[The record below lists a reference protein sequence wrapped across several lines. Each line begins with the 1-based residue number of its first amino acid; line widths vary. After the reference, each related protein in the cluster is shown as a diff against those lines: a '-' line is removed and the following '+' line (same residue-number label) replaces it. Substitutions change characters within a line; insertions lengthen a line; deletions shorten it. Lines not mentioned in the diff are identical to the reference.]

1 MCNFSHLHVHTD
13 ASKIDGLG
21 PVNKLVYAASQKG
34 FKHLA
39 ITDHG
44 TLANVI
50 AFDSACKEYNVKP
63 IIGLEGYI
71 TEAGNTYHITLLAD
85 GNKGFENIVNLNNI
99 GVKSGHSK
107 PVFTIQNL
115 LDHSDNVIV
124 LSGCPSSPLQE
135 LDWKDARR
143 IAIKLKDTFQDRFF
157 SELMFVV
164 ETLPSWERSIQ
175 LAQDLDLQ
183 LVLTNDVHYA
193 EKEYAPVHKVLT
205 NLKGGFEYDDT
216 HLWLAQ
222 PQDMIDRVNIFAPE
236 FSKYLI
242 PAMENAYNLADKL
255 SKVKLSSEPKLP
267 HIPDSNTKLYSF
279 TKTSLHNQ
287 FNDDISSGIYDRFEQ
302 YENRM
307 YYELDT
313 IKEMDF
319 SAYFL
324 ILKDIIDYARSIGVK
339 IGPGRG
345 SGVGSLVLYLLGVTE
360 LDPIEHKLSFERF
373 LNPKRVEMPD
383 VDVDIDS
390 DGRDL
395 VIKYAAEKW
404 GGIPVAT
411 YGDYNEKSLIRE
423 LIKYFGGTKEQSDN
437 ASDEGVDGKTFQSIT
452 AEKPLMRLCYDVMLG
467 QIKYAGKHAGGI
479 IITDQLVPFELDTN
493 GNIMAG
499 WSEGVETKELSKAGI
514 VKFDLL
520 GVKALSVL
528 KILETKH
535 GKAKEPTDDSPVW
548 ELFHTGKTTGV
559 FQFSG
564 SAGVI
569 EYTKK
574 VKPEK
579 FDDLVAINALY
590 RPGALDAGT
599 AQMYPIWKTN
609 PRKLHPVIDDILEDT
624 YGVICFQEQFMS
636 MYARVTDG
644 DLADADFAR
653 KVIVKAPKNLD
664 LSNVA
669 HIEWKKKYDELQE
682 KFLTGCNNKSIDTST
697 AQGIWNEISAH
708 SRYSFNRA
716 HSAAYSYTAWQ
727 MAYFKYYHPVDYYA
741 ALLSI
746 HPENSE
752 EYIFAAVMDGIDIV
766 MPDINNSTENYESDG
781 TKIYMPLSA
790 VYGLSENGTQAILEA
805 KPFTSLE
812 DFTERVPKKKVNKRA
827 KKGLYA
833 LGAFNSLVNGH
844 SKEDQLNILGID
856 DVTETTDEMK
866 QISYLGYTIPTK
878 NLMQSI
884 QNAARMGYIG
894 GVIVEKIDKQS
905 NYGKY
910 KTYKLMPSGSVW
922 ARGKYEDLEV
932 GQKLAFKT
940 SDNRKILMIK
950 ELE

>member
-21 PVNKLVYAASQKG
+21 PVNKLVYAASQKN

-50 AFDSACKEYNVKP
+50 AFDSACKEYGVKP
-63 IIGLEGYI
+63 VIGLEGYI

-85 GNKGFENIVNLNNI
+85 GNKGFENLIHLNNI

-115 LDHSDNVIV
+115 LDHSENVIV
-124 LSGCPSSPLQE
+124 LSGCPSSPMQE

-222 PQDMIDRVNIFAPE
+222 PQDMIERVNTFAPE

-242 PAMENAYNLADKL
+242 PAMENAYNLAEKL
-255 SKVKLSSEPKLP
+255 DKVKLSSEPKLP
-267 HIPDSNTKLYSF
+267 HIDNA
-279 TKTSLHNQ
+279 
-287 FNDDISSGIYDRFEQ
+287 NDTLRNYVYAGYYEKPIPKELEEEYGCRLQ
-302 YENRM
+302 YE
-307 YYELDT
+307 LKT
-313 IKEMDF
+313 IQEMDF

-360 LDPIEHKLSFERF
+360 LDPIQHKLSFERF
-373 LNPKRVEMPD
+373 LNPKRIEMPD

-390 DGRDL
+390 VGRDL
-395 VIKYAAEKW
+395 VIQYAAEKW
-404 GGIPVAT
+404 GGMPVAT
-411 YGDYNEKSLIRE
+411 YGTYNEKSLIRE
-423 LIKYFGGTKEQSDN
+423 LVKYFGGTREQQDL
-437 ASDEGVDGKTFQSIT
+437 ASDEGVDGKTFKALS
-452 AEKPLMRLCYDVMLG
+452 ADNPLLELCYNVMEG

-479 IITDQLVPFELDTN
+479 IITDQLVPHELDSN

-499 WSEGVETKELSKAGI
+499 WSEGTETKELSKAGI

-548 ELFHTGKTTGV
+548 SLFHEGKITGV

-564 SAGVI
+564 SPGII
-569 EYTKK
+569 EYTKR
-574 VKPEK
+574 VKPNK
-579 FDDLVAINALY
+579 FDDLTAINALF

-599 AQMYPIWKTN
+599 AQMYPEWKQK
-609 PRKLHPVIDDILEDT
+609 PRKLHPLIDDILEDT

-636 MYARVTDG
+636 IYARVTGG

-664 LSNVA
+664 LSNVS
-669 HIEWKKKYDELQE
+669 HIEWKRKYDELQD
-682 KFLTGCNNKSIDTST
+682 KFLAGCHNQSIDAHT
-697 AQGIWNEISAH
+697 AQKIWDEISAH

-741 ALLSI
+741 ALLTI
-746 HPENSE
+746 HPENAE
-752 EYIFAAVMDGIDIV
+752 EYIFAAVMDDIDIV
-766 MPDINNSTENYESDG
+766 MPDVNYSTENYESDG

-790 VYGLSENGTQAILEA
+790 VYGLSSSGTQAILEA
-805 KPFTSLE
+805 KPFDSID
-812 DFTERVPKKKVNKRA
+812 DFVARVPKKKVNKRA

-833 LGAFNSLVNGH
+833 LGAFDNLINGL
-844 SKEDQLNILGID
+844 SKDEQLKILGID
-856 DVTETTDEMK
+856 DVEEITSEQK
-866 QISYLGYTIPTK
+866 QISYLGYTIPTR
-878 NLMQSI
+878 NLMQDI
-884 QNAARMGYIG
+884 QKYASMGLLAGVVIKKEKKIGQGGKPYHKFTLMPSGGCWARGEYEKLEIG
-894 GVIVEKIDKQS
+894 QKVALKIDKQWH
-905 NYGKY
+905 NMIVK
-910 KTYKLMPSGSVW
+910 V
-922 ARGKYEDLEV
+922 YE
-932 GQKLAFKT
+932 
-940 SDNRKILMIK
+940 I
-950 ELE
+950 

>member
-1 MCNFSHLHVHTD
+1 MDNGIMCKFSHLHVHTD

-21 PVNKLVYAASQKG
+21 PVNKLVYAASQKN

-115 LDHSDNVIV
+115 LDYSDDVIV

-222 PQDMIDRVNIFAPE
+222 PQDMIERVNTFAPE
-236 FSKYLI
+236 FSKYLV
-242 PAMENAYNLADKL
+242 PAMENAYNLADKIG
-255 SKVKLSSEPKLP
+255 KVKLSSEPKLP
-267 HIPDSNTKLYSF
+267 HIDNADIELKKHIYKGLDQKEKLSEILY
-279 TKTSLHNQ
+279 L
-287 FNDDISSGIYDRFEQ
+287 DRAD
-302 YENRM
+302 YEYN
-307 YYELDT
+307 T

-423 LIKYFGGTKEQSDN
+423 LTKYFGATKEQQDL
-437 ASDEGVDGKTFQSIT
+437 ASDEGVDGKIFQSIA
-452 AEKPLMRLCYDVMLG
+452 AEKPLIQLCYDVMLG

-535 GKAKEPTDDSPVW
+535 GKAKEPNEDSPVW

-564 SAGVI
+564 SAGIVD
-569 EYTKK
+569 YTKR
-574 VKPEK
+574 VKPNK
-579 FDDLVAINALY
+579 FDDLTAINALY

-599 AQMYPIWKTN
+599 AQMYPVWKTN
-609 PRKLHPVIDDILEDT
+609 PRKLHPIIDDILEDT

-669 HIEWKKKYDELQE
+669 HIEWKHKYDELQE
-682 KFLTGCNNKSIDTST
+682 KFLTGCNNKSIDPST

-727 MAYFKYYHPVDYYA
+727 MAYFKYYYPVDYYA

-766 MPDINNSTENYESDG
+766 MPDVNNSTKNYESDG

-805 KPFTSLE
+805 KPFTTLE
-812 DFTERVPKKKVNKRA
+812 DFAERVPKKKVNKRA

-833 LGAFNSLVNGH
+833 LGAFNNLINGH
-844 SKEDQLNILGID
+844 SKDEQLSVLGID

-866 QISYLGYTIPTK
+866 QISYLGYTIPTR
-878 NLMQSI
+878 NLMKSI
-884 QNAARMGYIG
+884 QNAARMGYVG
-894 GVIVEKIDKQS
+894 GVIVDKIDKQS
-905 NYGKY
+905 SWGKF
-910 KTYKLMPSGSVW
+910 KSYKLMPHNTVW
-922 ARGKYEDLEV
+922 ARGKYEDLEI

-940 SDNRKILMIK
+940 SEHRKILMIK
-950 ELE
+950 DLE

>member
-21 PVNKLVYAASQKG
+21 PVNKLVYAASRKN

-50 AFDSACKEYNVKP
+50 AFDSACKEYGVKP

-71 TEAGNTYHITLLAD
+71 SEASNIYHITLLAD
-85 GNKGFENIVNLNNI
+85 GNKGFENLVNLNNI
-99 GVKSGHSK
+99 GVKSGGNR
-107 PVFTIQNL
+107 PAFTIQNL
-115 LDHSDNVIV
+115 LDHSENVIV
-124 LSGCPSSPLQE
+124 LSGCPSSPMQE

-143 IAIKLKDTFQDRFF
+143 IAIKLKDCFQDRFF

-205 NLKGGFEYDDT
+205 NIKGGFEYDDT

-222 PQDMIDRVNIFAPE
+222 PQDMIDRVNSFAPE

-242 PAMENAYNLADKL
+242 PAMENAYNLAEKL
-255 SKVKLSSEPKLP
+255 DKVKLSSEPKLP

-279 TKTSLHNQ
+279 AKNSLRSH
-287 FNDDISSGIYDRFEQ
+287 FDDDISSGIYERFEQ
-302 YENRM
+302 YESRM

-324 ILKDIIDYARSIGVK
+324 ILKDIVDYARSIGVK

-360 LDPIEHKLSFERF
+360 LDPIQHKLSFERF
-373 LNPKRVEMPD
+373 LNPKRIEMPD

-423 LIKYFGGTKEQSDN
+423 LTKYFGATKEQQDL
-437 ASDEGVDGKTFQSIT
+437 ASDEGVDGKTFQSIA
-452 AEKPLMRLCYDVMLG
+452 AEKPLMQLCYDVMLG

-564 SAGVI
+564 SAGIV

-574 VKPEK
+574 VKPTK

-599 AQMYPIWKTN
+599 AQMYPVWKTN
-609 PRKLHPVIDDILEDT
+609 PRKLHPLIDDILEDT

-682 KFLTGCNNKSIDTST
+682 KFLAGCNRKSIDTST

-727 MAYFKYYHPVDYYA
+727 MAYFKYYYPVDYYA

-766 MPDINNSTENYESDG
+766 MPDVNNSTENYESDG

-790 VYGLSENGTQAILEA
+790 VYGLSASGTQAILEA

-812 DFTERVPKKKVNKRA
+812 DFAERVPKKKVNKRA

-833 LGAFNSLVNGH
+833 LGAFDNLINGL
-844 SKEDQLNILGID
+844 SKDEQLKILGID
-856 DVTETTDEMK
+856 DVEEITSEQK
-866 QISYLGYTIPTK
+866 QISYLGYTIPTR

-884 QNAARMGYIG
+884 QNAARMGYVG
-894 GVIVEKIDKQS
+894 GVIVDKIDKQS
-905 NYGKY
+905 AWGKF
-910 KTYKLMPSGSVW
+910 KSYKLMPHNTVW
-922 ARGKYEDLEV
+922 ARGKYEDLEI
-932 GQKLAFKT
+932 GQKLAFKIT
-940 SDNRKILMIK
+940 EQRKILMIK